1 MNHSPN
7 SFGPPGQQRF
17 GFTLIEI
24 LSVIAI
30 LSILTALLFPAAG
43 AILNQAR
50 IAESRSNLRQL
61 VQANF
66 AHAMANS
73 GRFAYATNE
82 RNNKRWCAQ
91 RSGSGWDRTRGY
103 LSPYLSYEAR
113 AAVCPLLESLL
124 DEDTPSF
131 ELGTGGY
138 GYNSAYIGGIEGRR
152 MGRPSLRI
160 DQIADP
166 SNTIMFATTAY
177 AREGGV
183 QEYPFTEP
191 PFWPSGGRPSPTTHF
206 RANGQA
212 IIGWADGRIS
222 LEGEDER
229 PDGSNPHGG
238 VADDHHLGWFG
249 PEEKNGYWNPSNIW
263 ANGKPL

>member
-1 MNHSPN
+1 M
-7 SFGPPGQQRF
+7 
-17 GFTLIEI
+17 IEI

-30 LSILTALLFPAAG
+30 LSLLTALLLPAVG
-43 AILNQAR
+43 AVLDQAR

-66 AHAMANS
+66 AHAMANN

-91 RSGSGWDRTRGY
+91 RVGGRWDRTRGY

-113 AAVCPLLESLL
+113 AAVCPLLEDVLP
-124 DEDTPSF
+124 EDGPSF

-138 GYNSAYIGGIEGRR
+138 GYNAAYIGGTEGRR
-152 MGRPSLRI
+152 MGRPSLRL

-177 AREGGV
+177 ARQEGV

-191 PFWPSGGRPSPTTHF
+191 PFWPGGGGKPSPTTHF
-206 RANGQA
+206 RANGRA
-212 IIGWADGRIS
+212 IIAWADGRIS
-222 LEGEDER
+222 LESEDDR
-229 PDGSNPHGG
+229 GNGGNPHGG
-238 VADDHHLGWFG
+238 DADEFHLGWFG
-249 PEEKNGYWNPSNIW
+249 PETNNGYWNPSNTW
-263 ANGKPL
+263 VDGEVR